1 MSICTVRESNWSICT
16 KKYYA
21 ITIKHFFSER
31 CTSTA
36 SKTETVT
43 HDSKIFESGM
53 FRKFAQLFINVPGVT
68 VIVKGK
74 WEPFFGFCTYQY
86 IFVPNIVNLF
96 YGDAARIR
104 KNASLEMTTEYMLQ
118 YMLLFL
124 RETKKH
130 IKKKTLKPH
139 QSILLT

>member
-1 MSICTVRESNWSICT
+1 MYRSQSNWSICT

-68 VIVKGK
+68 VTVKGK

-130 IKKKTLKPH
+130 IKKKTLKLL
-139 QSILLT
+139 QNILFT